1 MISPTED
8 FEARALEPADRIC
21 EWARMDVRQ
30 LAHEW
35 DVIESERDVKLAR
48 AKNEGDR
55 RRANAQ
61 CLSAE
66 NLIEHIAI
74 FLHGEDEWSRAL
86 G

>member
-21 EWARMDVRQ
+21 EWARMDARQ
-30 LAHEW
+30 LAGEW
-35 DVIESERDVKLAR
+35 DRVYSERDQELSR
-48 AKNEGDR
+48 AKSPNACDR
-55 RRANAQ
+55 AHRKCSRKQ
-61 CLSAE
+61 H
-66 NLIEHIAI
+66 LIEHIAI